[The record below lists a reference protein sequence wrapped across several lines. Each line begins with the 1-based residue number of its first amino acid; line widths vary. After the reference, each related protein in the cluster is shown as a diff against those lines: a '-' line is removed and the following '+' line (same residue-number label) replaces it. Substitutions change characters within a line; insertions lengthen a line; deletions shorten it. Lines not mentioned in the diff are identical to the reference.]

1 MGTRCCKTRP
11 TGSQYCAFALF
22 VVPFERSM
30 GWTISGVDDVHDKG
44 AVAIKRTIAFRLT
57 RRVCTG
63 KCRTDKSETLK
74 REISIVR
81 SKCGHSLVVENGTV
95 RTSAMADDLPT
106 NLTGRAAVA
115 PWKRS
120 LRWRE
125 SEQRFRVRFR
135 PIDAR
140 SHRSVPH
147 TLEPS
152 CDRPLFA
159 SHFRHV

>member
-44 AVAIKRTIAFRLT
+44 AVAIIRTIAFRLT

-95 RTSAMADDLPT
+95 RTSAMAENVP
-106 NLTGRAAVA
+106 AAADSRMAVG
-115 PWKRS
+115 PRK
-120 LRWRE
+120 
-125 SEQRFRVRFR
+125 
-135 PIDAR
+135 
-140 SHRSVPH
+140 
-147 TLEPS
+147 
-152 CDRPLFA
+152 RPLTWCRLQRRLRVEL
-159 SHFRHV
+159 SHS